1 MRRPGLWATLLT
13 IGALASA
20 LAGCMAEMDDSNG
33 GPMNNGGGPA
43 GPGPVVTTGIISGTV
58 SAGNSGVPGAQIALG
73 SGGSTT
79 TAASGQYTFG
89 NVASGAQSLTLTSP
103 GGFGL
108 AAGETSTKSTSVV
121 ADQTSTVNW
130 TLVPSVAPPKTID
143 VSLDA
148 SRFRPPDVTIARG
161 DTVRWVNAQPIAH
174 NITPDSRTM
183 PGVWRTQNIPAR
195 PGYTF
200 SHTFESSGNFTYRCT
215 LHIGMT
221 GVVRVP

>member
-1 MRRPGLWATLLT
+1 MRRPRPWAALLT
-13 IGALASA
+13 IGALASV
-20 LAGCMAEMDDSNG
+20 LAGCMAEMDDGNG
-33 GPMNNGGGPA
+33 GGTNNGGGGPA
-43 GPGPVVTTGIISGTV
+43 GPGPVVTTGTISGTV
-58 SAGNSGVPGAQIALG
+58 SASNTGVAGAQIALG

-79 TAASGQYTFG
+79 TASSGQYTFG
-89 NVASGAQSLTLTSP
+89 NVASGTQSLTLTSP

-130 TLVPSVAPPKTID
+130 TLVPSVAPPKTVD

-148 SRFRPPDVTIARG
+148 SRFSPRDVTVARG

-183 PGVWRTQNIPAR
+183 PGGWRTQNIPAR
-195 PGYTF
+195 TGYAF
-200 SHTFESSGNFTYRCT
+200 SHTFESPGTFTYSCT
-215 LHIGMT
+215 LS
-221 GVVRVP
+221 V